1 MSSKADKTSNYVNVK
16 EEEEEAA
23 FIISTSF
30 FLSAASQQGDA
41 NSLTSFLA
49 NRICI

>member
-16 EEEEEAA
+16 EEEEAA